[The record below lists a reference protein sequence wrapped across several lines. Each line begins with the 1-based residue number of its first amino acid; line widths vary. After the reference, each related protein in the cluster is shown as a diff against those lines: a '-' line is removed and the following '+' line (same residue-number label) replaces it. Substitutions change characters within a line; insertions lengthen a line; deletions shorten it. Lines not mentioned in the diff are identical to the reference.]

1 MNGQMQGKIAIVTGG
16 TQGLGA
22 TIAGL
27 FAERGAA
34 GIVICGRNAAKG
46 RAKVEIGLAKGK
58 KSWDK
63 RQSIASREFNREK
76 QQELGRRLKGVTD

>member
-1 MNGQMQGKIAIVTGG
+1 MSGQLQGKIAIVTGG

-27 FAERGAA
+27 FAERGAE

-46 RAKVEIGLAKGK
+46 RAKAEQIGKAAEAYASEVRSRAFPSADQTYRPKG
-58 KSWDK
+58 S
-63 RQSIASREFNREK
+63 
-76 QQELGRRLKGVTD
+76 